1 MQIRLYLHPI
11 TRGSACSRYGL
22 SAFAGCLGI
31 NPFLIGGL
39 HRYSAVIFIAAY
51 AASGQYS
58 LPIAVT
64 SSSSKAREML
74 ALVTWSDNTTLLSV
88 ATTPFD
94 KNIAIGYTSFS
105 VVVGSLVFVSL
116 ISLGKSWPILIKNAF
131 SSSVSAIGQLQA
143 VSTLIV
149 ISAVSKSP
157 LATLNT
163 LGADTALTLNTIE
176 LAASKL
182 NTATIVFSMP
192 VRLPSLSNIG
202 TVIIILKF
210 ASGDI
215 VARELLLGV
224 MYGSAGAT
232 ITLLANILLGG

>member
-1 MQIRLYLHPI
+1 
-11 TRGSACSRYGL
+11 
-22 SAFAGCLGI
+22 
-31 NPFLIGGL
+31 
-39 HRYSAVIFIAAY
+39 
-51 AASGQYS
+51 
-58 LPIAVT
+58 
-64 SSSSKAREML
+64 ML

-116 ISLGKSWPILIKNAF
+116 ISLGKFWPILIKNAF

-182 NTATIVFSMP
+182 KTATAISSMP
-192 VRLPSLSNIG
+192 IKFAWLSNIG
-202 TVIIILKF
+202 TTIIILKF
-210 ASGDI
+210 ARGAI
-215 VARELLLGV
+215 VERELLLGV
-224 MYGSAGAT
+224 IYGSAGAT
-232 ITLLANILLGG
+232 VTLLANTVLKGYAEVLQAELASAAAIVLRRVVIAAVI